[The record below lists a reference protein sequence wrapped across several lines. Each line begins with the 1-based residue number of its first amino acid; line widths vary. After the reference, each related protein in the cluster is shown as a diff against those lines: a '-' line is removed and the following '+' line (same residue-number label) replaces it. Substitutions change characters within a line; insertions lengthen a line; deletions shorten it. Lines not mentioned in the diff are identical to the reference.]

1 MAAQRF
7 ICGNCGGKATVPP
20 GYAKAKVRC
29 EHCGYY
35 AEVPPEMRAKPDE
48 IPEAET
54 PFDEPAAAPKKP
66 PLRARLAEDFGED
79 EAPPE
84 PQKGRARA
92 VIARPQRDPRDHRPE
107 FEEQIGVGQ
116 PLLEGDEIEHEGSL
130 TTPYAVPGVGM
141 KPCPECRG
149 ELPIDA
155 VFCVHC
161 GWELVGKKKGKA
173 LREFQPIDKTWHEG
187 WSPSFRLYV
196 FIALQFANAALMA
209 LGMHATGQSFR
220 DVGNLGTNIFMNLL
234 NAGLQA
240 FILGSFETLRVI
252 REPDGKCTLLKTRR
266 YIFFP
271 WPEFKIQWKKSSGVG
286 ILATHNPGFIA
297 YVICFYLLTLGC
309 LPGILFFFFV
319 IRPERFNA
327 ALCNEYGGS
336 DETILLCKNRDQAED
351 VTRTIAEASGLRWHS
366 IL

>member
-252 REPDGKCTLLKTRR
+252 REPGGKCTLLKTRR